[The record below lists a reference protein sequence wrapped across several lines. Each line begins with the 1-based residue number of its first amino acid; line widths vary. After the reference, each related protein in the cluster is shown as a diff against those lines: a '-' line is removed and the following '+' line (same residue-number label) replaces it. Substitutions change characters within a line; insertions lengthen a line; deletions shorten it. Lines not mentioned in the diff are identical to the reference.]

1 MIDYQVQ
8 PGWFTALRNG
18 GDANRGIV
26 EGLLFQGGRQ
36 FDHSGSTFI
45 PCMFPQS

>member
-18 GDANRGIV
+18 GNANGGIV
-26 EGLLFQGGRQ
+26 EGLFFQGGRR
-36 FDHSGSTFI
+36 FDHSKSTFI
-45 PCMFPQS
+45 PCMFPQA